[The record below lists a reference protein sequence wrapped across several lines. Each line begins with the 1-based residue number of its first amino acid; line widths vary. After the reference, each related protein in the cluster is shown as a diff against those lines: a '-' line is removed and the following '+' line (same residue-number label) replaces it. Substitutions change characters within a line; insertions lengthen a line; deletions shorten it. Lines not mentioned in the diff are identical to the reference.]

1 MAAVTAGVIGVVTAG
16 AGVYQAVKGAEQRKE
31 AKEAMENYKVPDLIN
46 TAEGIQ
52 VATMGAEL
60 QKQMLGSSIN
70 TAMETLQASGI
81 RGAIG
86 GTQQLV
92 GEQKLQAAQIGA
104 GLDEKIAQRSAMI
117 AQENANLRGMREQRY
132 QQDIAALSSQYN
144 AGNQMFYSGLQSGIQ
159 GLASGAQSAGN
170 FLMTEKYIDAL
181 SKKNA

>member
-1 MAAVTAGVIGVVTAG
+1 MAAVTSVAIGAVTAG
-16 AGVYQAVKGAEQRKE
+16 AGIYQAVKGAEQRKE
-31 AKEAMENYKVPDLIN
+31 AQAAMENYKVPDLVN
-46 TAEGIQ
+46 YAEGVQ

-60 QKQMLGSSIN
+60 QKEMLGSSIN

-159 GLASGAQSAGN
+159 GLSSGVQTAGN
-170 FLMTEKYIDAL
+170 YLQTQEYIDAL
-181 SKKNA
+181 NKKYK